1 MGFLELAA
9 AFKFLR
15 AGELVLLPRAAFF
28 TYDLVLGLWIAMSF
42 LCGLYLL
49 NVYRLPHDSP
59 IEHIGVPRMLFG
71 LAFVSL
77 AFYLLPAQFKVDADG
92 KPQRPNGTIY
102 AWVDSFLLPEP
113 TKSDLAWSGNLKQA
127 IEQAREETIK
137 TGKRSLVFV
146 DFTGET
152 CTNCKYNENN
162 VFTKSDIRNLFNR
175 YKLVRLYTDKVPDEF
190 YAPQLRGA
198 FGSSTVRQKG
208 DAETNEWF
216 QKTAFNDIKLPLY
229 VILEPRPDGKVE
241 VVGKYDAGK
250 INSDSEFAEFLKAPF
265 ESAATGTAQVTGR

>member
-1 MGFLELAA
+1 
-9 AFKFLR
+9 
-15 AGELVLLPRAAFF
+15 
-28 TYDLVLGLWIAMSF
+28 
-42 LCGLYLL
+42 LYLL

-59 IEHIGVPRMLFG
+59 LEHIGVPRMLFG
-71 LAFVSL
+71 LAFVGLS
-77 AFYLLPAQFKVDADG
+77 FYLLPAQFKVDAEG

-113 TKSDLAWSGNLKQA
+113 TKSDLAWTGNLKQA
-127 IEQAREETIK
+127 IEQARQEAVK

-190 YAPQLRGA
+190 YSPQLRAA
-198 FGSSTVRQKG
+198 FGSSTARQKG

-216 QKTAFNDIKLPLY
+216 QKTALNDIKLPLY
-229 VILEPRPDGKVE
+229 VILDPRPDGKVE

-250 INSDSEFAEFLKAPF
+250 INSDSEFAQFLKAPF
-265 ESAATGTAQVTGR
+265 DSAKTGMAQVTGR